1 MRLVE
6 TTDPQVLPHKVFP
19 NALEN
24 MQALY
29 GGSIAVGENQ
39 TTGKPQSTLKSDDE
53 LVVALTHGRWPKET
67 LVGFDRLHYREGAQR
82 WTALQA
88 YRGHAGS
95 KKAEFGHLNTEL
107 RGLVAHEEWI
117 SRRRLYD
124 ATAEQ
129 KDFFATYAEYEDG
142 GYTVFRARGDS
153 LPAAARLMAEEYTEF
168 LARNENEDPDIVIA
182 HALGV
187 RSLDRLDVLWSDAM
201 AEPTPL
207 AAGRLVLGELTLEGV
222 GNV

>member
-6 TTDPQVLPHKVFP
+6 TTRPQVLPHKVFP
-19 NALEN
+19 NALED

-29 GGSIAVGENQ
+29 GGRITDGENQ
-39 TTGKPQSTLKSDDE
+39 TTGKPQSTLKSDDG
-53 LVVALTHGRWPKET
+53 LVMALTHGRRPKET
-67 LVGFDRLHYREGAQR
+67 LVGFERLHYREGAQR
-82 WTALQA
+82 WTALHA
-88 YRGHAGS
+88 YRGHAGPR
-95 KKAEFGHLNTEL
+95 KAEFGYLDTE
-107 RGLVAHEEWI
+107 RRDLVAHEEWI

-124 ATAEQ
+124 ATIEQ
-129 KDFFATYAEYEDG
+129 KDFFTTCAEREDG
-142 GYTVFRARGDS
+142 GYTVFSARGAT
-153 LPAAARLMAEEYTEF
+153 LPAAARLMAKEYTEF
-168 LARNENEDPDIVIA
+168 FARNENEDPDIIIA

-187 RSLDRLDVLWSDAM
+187 RSLDHLDMLWSDAM